1 MTHQF
6 TDKEIAGDILSS
18 IKTSCMGYMHGVL
31 ESQDPSIRQTF
42 TDFQNQ
48 CLHDSEKVFRYMQ
61 DKGWYK
67 VPMSHESNI
76 S

>member
-6 TDKEIAGDILSS
+6 ADKEIAGDILCS
-18 IKTSCMGYMHGVL
+18 IKASCMGYMHGVL

-42 TDFQNQ
+42 MDFQNQ
-48 CLHDSEKVFRYMQ
+48 CLLDQEKIFRYMQ

-67 VPMSHESNI
+67 VPMDNEGVMR
-76 S
+76 